1 MSIILLWTWFLPS
14 SGEWVSAIGRDF
26 VLTAKGARFM
36 YQVGDTIVHPH
47 HGAGVMTEIKS
58 LKSLG
63 RQGKQYYSITLLSE
77 PGTVVMVPIGSAKEI
92 GLRPL
97 MSASTLNRVW
107 RRLRAQP
114 ETLPSDHNERY
125 RVVREKMQNGNALQ
139 VAEVLRDLSWKDY
152 QGRKLTSEGKRLYD
166 KGMRLLASEVAA
178 LQSSDLST
186 AEAGIS
192 QTLDD
197 SMKSSD

>member
-1 MSIILLWTWFLPS
+1 
-14 SGEWVSAIGRDF
+14 
-26 VLTAKGARFM
+26 M
-36 YQVGDTIVHPH
+36 YHVGDTLVHPH
-47 HGAGVMTEIKS
+47 HGAGVVTELKS
-58 LKSLG
+58 LRSLG

-77 PGTVVMVPIGSAKEI
+77 PGTVVMVPISKSKEI
-92 GLRPL
+92 GLRPP
-97 MSASTLNRVW
+97 MSASKLRRVW
-107 RRLRAQP
+107 RRLRTQP
-114 ETLPSDHNERY
+114 EILPSDHNERC
-125 RVVREKMQNGNALQ
+125 RIVREKLHDGDALL

-178 LQSSDLST
+178 IQSSDLST